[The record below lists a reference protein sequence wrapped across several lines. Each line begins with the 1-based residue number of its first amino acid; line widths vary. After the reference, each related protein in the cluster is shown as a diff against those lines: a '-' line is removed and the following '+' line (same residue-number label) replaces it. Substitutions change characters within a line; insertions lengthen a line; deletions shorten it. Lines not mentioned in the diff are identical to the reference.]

1 MARKKNPTLT
11 EAELRLMKVVWEKD
25 KATVN
30 EVMAALPPNNEL
42 AYNTVLTTLRILEK
56 KGYLSHE
63 KDGRA
68 HVFCPLVSRSQACQ
82 NAVRH
87 MVKGFFN
94 NSPEA
99 LMLSILEHEELDQP
113 ELDRLKQM
121 IDNRE

>member
-25 KATVN
+25 KATVS
-30 EVMAALPPNNEL
+30 EVMASLPPNNEL

-56 KGYLSHE
+56 KGYLRHD

-68 HVFCPLVSRSQACQ
+68 HVFSPIVSRNQACQ

>member
-25 KATVN
+25 RATVS
-30 EVMAALPPNNEL
+30 EVLASLPSSNEL

-56 KGYLSHE
+56 KGYLRHE

-68 HVFCPLVSRSQACQ
+68 HVFRPIVSRNQACQ